1 MFWNEKCVCSNYNSK
16 QLLFNDAFQKAWKRR
31 TRTIIVKS
39 SAGDRKPKLEE
50 ISLLTTSRSSV
61 LYDLLESSDDLN
73 NNVIRLRSLRTTLL
87 LVHVYENE
95 MKIYLLKI
103 LKPFLTTNNVTN
115 DLNNG
120 MVRLWF
126 TSGTIS
132 LL

>member
-1 MFWNEKCVCSNYNSK
+1 MFWNEKCVCSNDNSK

-61 LYDLLESSDDLN
+61 WYGLLESSDDLN

-87 LVHVYENE
+87 LVHVYFVTC
-95 MKIYLLKI
+95 YKI
-103 LKPFLTTNNVTN
+103 LRDENISFKNLK
-115 DLNNG
+115 
-120 MVRLWF
+120 
-126 TSGTIS
+126 TIS
-132 LL
+132 DH